1 MIPPAS
7 QSGSENESV
16 FAARLPAEGA
26 RGAPVDGR
34 RESTYMPRF
43 VMQIAAECPK
53 CGFDNPRGWTVCA
66 RCGSAL
72 SPAQAGI
79 EVTVVTRSDR
89 PPPPGPEIEA
99 ARASSPEG
107 PATDEPMGGRVLGQA
122 HVLGH
127 VRQCVEAAYSQGTP
141 RVLVV
146 EGEPGSGRT
155 YLLRKASAIAALV
168 APSVR
173 VLYGARRHTDDS
185 PYAPFA
191 RLLRDR
197 FGVTPSEA
205 PSRVRAN
212 MTASVTRALGSN
224 DLPRVAETTHLIG
237 LIAGVPFPNSP
248 FLASA
253 ESDPLGLQ
261 KRAAAALRRFLEG
274 DARDRPLLL
283 LLDDMTGAEDEA
295 WGLLD
300 TLIGSE
306 APIAVVMAGESPLA
320 ERTLATFA
328 SDAVDAA
335 RIVPLNANEVEELVR
350 ATLPGLTTIPSTL
363 LDALMHRTRGNPTTV
378 KELLTALIDGG
389 LFRTTD
395 AGIEVRMERLERG
408 DLPLTMADAIRAR
421 LGRLSAAEQ
430 RLMKHAAVIGEVFWD
445 GALLALDRAGRPIP
459 DASVGALE
467 IWNDTSDERAL
478 AQTLDALVER
488 RFVARLGASPVPG
501 LAEFTFQYAGTRRVI
516 YEDLPDAERAEA
528 HAIVARWLALSQGPA
543 VENKAAAQAPHLE
556 RAGFKE
562 RAAQLYMEAAAE
574 ARRQMRNT
582 MALRYVD
589 RSLALLAP
597 EHVARHIE
605 ALHERG
611 SLLTVLG
618 RYDEA
623 HAAFDAILRQA
634 WAIGARGR
642 GGAALNRIAR
652 IYRQRGEHDRALAY
666 LEKALEL
673 FRSASDERGV
683 ASTFDDMAQVH
694 RLLGHLDEALAA
706 GKAALEIRAR
716 TKDER
721 GQGVSL
727 NTMGYIELDRG
738 NFDAAEARLT
748 KALHIRQTSG
758 DHEGAVQTRIGLG
771 RLAYQRGEVAE
782 AIQIF
787 AEALSAAREMDNQR
801 LQTYLLDSL
810 GEAYAAHG
818 QPDEAE
824 GVLREAKALA
834 EGMRDQRVLADIERN
849 LGIVAVLRGDDG
861 ADATLTRALELAQT
875 YGTREAIALAHLAV
889 GRRRARTLF
898 DTAGGTG
905 GDAETSFRESIRAFR
920 ESGNRHQEA
929 RAQAELAL
937 HLVEKGDRERAKEL
951 LRQAVEVMQQLRLPD
966 ADKARDTLAQL

>member
-1 MIPPAS
+1 
-7 QSGSENESV
+7 
-16 FAARLPAEGA
+16 
-26 RGAPVDGR
+26 
-34 RESTYMPRF
+34 
-43 VMQIAAECPK
+43 MQLAAECPR
-53 CGFDNPRGWTVCA
+53 CGFDNPRGWAACA
-66 RCGSAL
+66 RCGTAL
-72 SPAQAGI
+72 DASVSGAD
-79 EVTVVTRSDR
+79 VTVVTRSDR
-89 PPPPGPEIEA
+89 PPPPGPDLEA
-99 ARASSPEG
+99 ARASSPDG
-107 PATDEPMGGRVLGQA
+107 PTTGEAMGGRVLGQA

-127 VRQCVEAAYSQGTP
+127 ARQCIEGAFARGTP
-141 RVLVV
+141 SVLVI

-155 YLLRKASAIAALV
+155 YLLRKASAIAASL

-173 VLYGARRHTDDS
+173 VLYGARRRTDDS

-191 RLLRDR
+191 RMLRDR

-205 PSRVRAN
+205 PSRIRAN
-212 MTASVTRALGSN
+212 MTASVTRALGTS

-237 LIAGVPFPNSP
+237 HIAGVPFPNSP

-253 ESDPLGLQ
+253 EVDPLGLQ
-261 KRAAAALRRFLEG
+261 KRGAAALRRFLEG

-283 LLDDMTGAEDEA
+283 LLDDMTEAEDEA

-300 TLIGSE
+300 VLVE
-306 APIAVVMAGESPLA
+306 AKAPLAILMAGEAPLA
-320 ERTLATFA
+320 ERTLALFA

-335 RIVPLNANEVEELVR
+335 RIVPLHPAEVEELVL
-350 ATLPGLTTIPSTL
+350 ATLPDLVAVPTML
-363 LDALMHRTRGNPTTV
+363 LDALVHRTRGNPTKV
-378 KELLTALIDGG
+378 KELITALHDGG
-389 LFRTTD
+389 LFRNTER
-395 AGIEVRMERLERG
+395 GLEVRLERLERG

-421 LGRLSAAEQ
+421 VGRLSHAEQ
-430 RLMKHAAVIGEVFWD
+430 RLMKHAAVVGEVFWD
-445 GALLALDRAGRPIP
+445 GSILALERGSRPLPDRGVA
-459 DASVGALE
+459 ALE
-467 IWNDTSDERAL
+467 VWDDDADEQAI
-478 AQTLDALVER
+478 AKTLDSLVAK
-488 RFVARLGASPVPG
+488 RFVTRLGASAVPG
-501 LAEFTFQYAGTRRVI
+501 FAEFTFQYAGTRSVI
-516 YEDLPDAERAEA
+516 YEDLADAERAEA
-528 HAIVARWLALSQGPA
+528 HAVVARWLALTQGPS

-589 RSLALLAP
+589 RSIALLEP
-597 EHVARHIE
+597 EHIVRRIE

-623 HAAFDAILRQA
+623 HAAFDEILRHA

-652 IYRQRGEHDRALAY
+652 IFRQRGEHDRALSY
-666 LEKALEL
+666 LEKALVL
-673 FRSASDERGV
+673 FRSVSDERGV

-694 RLLGHLDEALAA
+694 RLLGHLDSALGAA
-706 GKAALEIRAR
+706 KAALEIRTR
-716 TKDER
+716 TRDER

-727 NTMGYIELDRG
+727 NTIGYIELDRG
-738 NFDAAEARLT
+738 HFDAAEARFT
-748 KALHIRQTSG
+748 RALHIRETGG

-771 RLAYQRGEVAE
+771 RLAFQRGEIAE
-782 AIQIF
+782 AIQVF
-787 AEALSAAREMDNQR
+787 SEALSAAREMDNQR

-810 GEAYAAHG
+810 GEAYAAND

-824 GVLREAKALA
+824 AALHEAKALA

-849 LGIVAVLRGDDG
+849 LGVVAFKRGDDS
-861 ADATLTRALELAQT
+861 ADATLAHALALAQT
-875 YGTREAIALAHLAV
+875 YGTREAIALVHLAI

-898 DTAGGTG
+898 DTAGGSE
-905 GDAETSFRESIRAFR
+905 GDAEASFREAIRAFR
-920 ESGNRHQEA
+920 DAGNRHQEA

-951 LRQAVEVMQQLRLPD
+951 LRHAHETMQQLRLPE
-966 ADKARDTLAQL
+966 AEKTGETLAQL